1 MHGPAHAR
9 VAERFFLVVE
19 PVRNDYALV
28 KVRARH
34 AWSTLDFPQADRVYR
49 ACIIDL
55 ASQERRP
62 DFWRPGRQVIE
73 LDAIEIRQPLVPVV
87 WTSLHH
93 PDFFIDAL
101 LMPERTGARI
111 VHDLTQ
117 VVVVVL

>member
-9 VAERFFLVVE
+9 VAERFFLVVN
-19 PVRNDYALV
+19 PVCTDHALV

-34 AWSTLDFPQADRVYR
+34 TWSALNFSQADWVYS

-62 DFWRPGRQVIE
+62 DFWRPGREVIE
-73 LDAIEIRQPLVPVV
+73 LDAIEIRQPLMPVV
-87 WTSLHH
+87 WISFHH
-93 PDFFIDAL
+93 PDLFIDAL
-101 LMPERTGARI
+101 LMPEGTGARI
-111 VHDLTQ
+111 VHDLAQ